1 MRVIRG
7 RTVRVVGLLLL
18 LSGCASTPA
27 PVGVEPHLL
36 AGVPSDVSPDRPR
49 IGLGRFVDARP
60 RSDRIARRPT
70 FRIRGAGIGRRGE
83 IQTGDVSFSQRV
95 SEFVRKDA
103 TATLERSG
111 VFSEVRSVDVGD
123 AEGAPSIPGG
133 LDFLLVATIEELVG
147 IQQQDFNVPFVP
159 LQGYRNRLGDP
170 SGIARVGYRLYDAR
184 GLVLEERIETV
195 LTRPGS
201 TPAGAVSDATARTNE
216 RLAQRLF
223 VRLVPESERV
233 RRRVSVRVLDGC
245 GLGRERVG
253 LLVRHASAML
263 EREAGIRLV
272 PDWRRAEPVRFPDL
286 RSALISARRTRP
298 SPSAL
303 VLSLVRLSGPETERF
318 GLADPLGNH
327 AVAVCDAEGD
337 ARVATLAHEV
347 GHLFGAVHVD
357 DRGSVMHPVAE
368 FDGRFFDPLNREI
381 LRTAWSRPIGSP
393 LPRTMRDALE
403 TLYRAALTGTYG
415 VDHEEV
421 HDLLAVLVP

>member
-1 MRVIRG
+1 MRAARG

-18 LSGCASTPA
+18 LFGCASSPA
-27 PVGVEPHLL
+27 PVGMEPHLV
-36 AGVPSDVSPDRPR
+36 AGVPGDVAPDRPR

-60 RSDRIARRPT
+60 RSDQLARRPS

-83 IQTGDVSFSQRV
+83 IQTGDGSFSQRV
-95 SEFVRKDA
+95 SELVRRDA
-103 TATLERSG
+103 GATLERSG
-111 VFSEVRSVDVGD
+111 VFFEVRFVDVGD
-123 AEGAPSIPGG
+123 AEGAPSIPAG

-147 IQQQDFNVPFVP
+147 IQQQDFNLPFVP

-170 SGIARVGYRLYDAR
+170 SGIVRVGYRLYDAR

-201 TPAGAVSDATARTNE
+201 TPAGAASDATARTNE

-223 VRLVPESERV
+223 VRLVPERDRV

-253 LLVRHASAML
+253 LLVRHASGVL

-272 PDWRRAEPVRFPDL
+272 PDWRRAEPARFPDL
-286 RSALISARRTRP
+286 RSALVSARRTRP
-298 SPSAL
+298 PSAL

-327 AVAVCDAEGD
+327 AVAVCNAEGD
-337 ARVATLAHEV
+337 ARVATIAHEV

-393 LPRTMRDALE
+393 LPRTMRDNLE

-415 VDHEEV
+415 VDREEV
-421 HDLLAVLVP
+421 HDLLAVLLP